1 MLYIYTLHHGKI
13 KNKKIISRV
22 IYITHVLNSSYG
34 TLYISHLSNGLIIS
48 ILFSKKIISIYVL
61 CHPSLSFVVVWKVHG
76 LTSSKRKLL
85 LMKNWL
91 VLLRKNFADLPGS
104 NFRRDAKNA
113 SIPFGK
119 WLVPVWTESFFF
131 TLKVDNRI
139 SGQLENV

>member
-13 KNKKIISRV
+13 KNKKITSRV

-61 CHPSLSFVVVWKVHG
+61 RHLPLSFVVVWKVHG
-76 LTSSKRKLL
+76 LKSSKRK
-85 LMKNWL
+85 
-91 VLLRKNFADLPGS
+91 LLRKNFADLPGS

>member
-13 KNKKIISRV
+13 KNKKITSRV

-61 CHPSLSFVVVWKVHG
+61 RHPPLSFVVVWKVHG
-76 LTSSKRKLL
+76 LKSSKRK
-85 LMKNWL
+85 
-91 VLLRKNFADLPGS
+91 LLRKNFADLPGS